1 MNLGILALI
10 ILIAVIFIGFFRKMN
25 IGIVA
30 IFAAT
35 ILGYLSGK
43 FTGKNINSGFSASL
57 FLTLAGVTLLFGI
70 VNETGALELL
80 MNKMVSRLGKKY
92 FALVPLVF
100 FIFCW
105 VVSASGPGL
114 IPTAALLTVLA
125 VPIAKATGFD
135 PVMLSIIG
143 INAGNAARTTSL
155 TVEGKLITS
164 LLADQ
169 GYTQSILFPE
179 TLASTIMAVILSIL
193 AYIVYKGWKVKKPEV
208 EPGEDV
214 HEKFDRKQILAFL
227 GMLVMAALILIWHI
241 ETGLA
246 ALSVSAVLIFIGIV
260 DEGKAVKRIPLNTI
274 LLVCGVGVL
283 MNEVISLGGID
294 VLSSALASIMTPATA
309 SAWSGLTAGVLS
321 FFSSTLGVV
330 MPTLLPTVGGIISK
344 VGGSVSPLEV
354 AAAIVFCSSTSGIS
368 PASTAGALTLSAVT
382 SDPDLSKKHPPR
394 RLFVQ
399 LFMWAISMNLFVV
412 IFCLMGFFKWFA

>member
-208 EPGEDV
+208 EPGEEI

-382 SDPDLSKKHPPR
+382 SDPDLSKKHPSR

-412 IFCLMGFFKWFA
+412 IFCLLGFFKWFA

>member
-169 GYTQSILFPE
+169 GYRCKYLCLKNCFKSAQCAF
-179 TLASTIMAVILSIL
+179 
-193 AYIVYKGWKVKKPEV
+193 KK
-208 EPGEDV
+208 
-214 HEKFDRKQILAFL
+214 
-227 GMLVMAALILIWHI
+227 MLIP
-241 ETGLA
+241 
-246 ALSVSAVLIFIGIV
+246 LIFH
-260 DEGKAVKRIPLNTI
+260 
-274 LLVCGVGVL
+274 
-283 MNEVISLGGID
+283 S
-294 VLSSALASIMTPATA
+294 
-309 SAWSGLTAGVLS
+309 
-321 FFSSTLGVV
+321 
-330 MPTLLPTVGGIISK
+330 
-344 VGGSVSPLEV
+344 
-354 AAAIVFCSSTSGIS
+354 
-368 PASTAGALTLSAVT
+368 
-382 SDPDLSKKHPPR
+382 
-394 RLFVQ
+394 
-399 LFMWAISMNLFVV
+399 
-412 IFCLMGFFKWFA
+412 

>member
-10 ILIAVIFIGFFRKMN
+10 ILIAVIFLGFFRKKN

-43 FTGKNINSGFSASL
+43 FTGKEINGGFSASL

-80 MNKMVSRLGKKY
+80 MKKMVSRLGKKY
-92 FALVPLVF
+92 FSLVPLVF

-135 PVMLSIIG
+135 PVMLCIIG
-143 INAGNAARTTSL
+143 VNSANAARTTSL
-155 TVEGKLITS
+155 TVEGRLITS
-164 LLADQ
+164 LLSDQ
-169 GYTQSILFPE
+169 GYTQSILFSE
-179 TLASTIMAVILSIL
+179 TLASTVMAVILSTIV
-193 AYIVYKGWKVKKPEV
+193 YIVYKGWKVKKPEV

-214 HEKFDRKQILAFL
+214 YDKFNRKQIIAFL
-227 GMLVMAALILIWHI
+227 GMIVMAALILVWHL

-246 ALSVSAVLIFIGIV
+246 ALSVSAVLIFIGIA
-260 DEGKAVKRIPLNTI
+260 DEGKSVKRIPLNTI

-283 MNEVISLGGID
+283 MNEVIKLGGID

-330 MPTLLPTVGGIISK
+330 MPTLLPTVGGIITK
-344 VGGSVSPLEV
+344 VGGSVSPLEI

-382 SDPDLSKKHPPR
+382 SDPDFSKTHPSR
-394 RLFVQ
+394 KLFVQ

-412 IFCLMGFFKWFA
+412 IFCLFGFFKWFA